1 MAEDLKPPRELDI
14 VIGDLKTSVDGR
26 LDALTTNVDQRFTV
40 TRRMLYFL
48 AFMIL
53 CGIVGGFAIYIDL
66 GALNAELAALKN
78 DIKTTSEQLS
88 RLPQISTAQ
97 TQAQTSLARIEERL
111 AAAVVRPHPEA
122 PSEQLALNDN
132 ERALLRKVLAAAT
145 HVTGDPPVASV
156 GEIVPAS
163 LALQAMP
170 EELLAQVPKLRGTR
184 YAVDDK
190 SGLILI
196 AAGANNKVLAVF

>member
-1 MAEDLKPPRELDI
+1 MAEDLKPHREVDI
-14 VIGDLKTSVDGR
+14 AIGDLKTSVDGR
-26 LDALTTNVDQRFTV
+26 FDALTTNVDQRFTV

-48 AFMIL
+48 AFIIL
-53 CGIVGGFAIYIDL
+53 SGIIGGFAIYKEV

-78 DIKTTSEQLS
+78 DIKTTSEQLY

-111 AAAVVRPHPEA
+111 AAAVVRPQPEA
-122 PSEQLALNDN
+122 PIEQLALGDN
-132 ERALLRKVLAAAT
+132 ERALLRKVLAAT
-145 HVTGDPPVASV
+145 SKITGDPPVARV

-163 LALQAMP
+163 LALQALP
-170 EELLAQVPKLRGTR
+170 EELLTQVPKLRGTR

-196 AAGANNKVLAVF
+196 AAGAGNKVLAVF